1 MMDEQ
6 IVFGNVN
13 QIFKFN
19 IEKVEVEEKFD
30 FIRLFKNSFVSI
42 LFLFN
47 NVFDQNFVMNCLDF
61 IVNVYY
67 EFFYQIFGGYMVKI
81 NNIKVIQINKGDVKV
96 ICVDKY
102 MRFFLRG
109 EDLYIRSKYFIEMGI
124 EFDWSVWINY
134 GKNFLRVNCL
144 GFIFCNSSIEV
155 GFDVYDYVRVCWVF
169 SGILIYVEGF
179 YFFKWCYVIRMWK
192 KFIKEFDQKYLI
204 IDIFVYCYVLI

>member
-61 IVNVYY
+61 IVSVYY
-67 EFFYQIFGGYMVKI
+67 EFFYQIVGGYMVKI

-144 GFIFCNSSIEV
+144 GFIFCNSNIEV

-179 YFFKWCYVIRMWK
+179 YFFKWCYVFRMWK
-192 KFIKEFDQKYLI
+192 KFIKEFDQKDLI
-204 IDIFVYCYVLI
+204 IDIFVYCYVMI

>member
-109 EDLYIRSKYFIEMGI
+109 
-124 EFDWSVWINY
+124 
-134 GKNFLRVNCL
+134 
-144 GFIFCNSSIEV
+144 
-155 GFDVYDYVRVCWVF
+155 
-169 SGILIYVEGF
+169 
-179 YFFKWCYVIRMWK
+179 
-192 KFIKEFDQKYLI
+192 
-204 IDIFVYCYVLI
+204 

>member
-144 GFIFCNSSIEV
+144 GFIFCNSNIEV

-179 YFFKWCYVIRMWK
+179 YFFKWCYVFRMWK
-192 KFIKEFDQKYLI
+192 KFIKEFDQKDLI
-204 IDIFVYCYVLI
+204 IDIFVYCYVMI

>member
-144 GFIFCNSSIEV
+144 GFIFWNSSIEV

-179 YFFKWCYVIRMWK
+179 YFFKWCYVFRMWK
-192 KFIKEFDQKYLI
+192 KFIKEFDQKDLI
-204 IDIFVYCYVLI
+204 IDIFVYCYVMI

>member
-81 NNIKVIQINKGDVKV
+81 NNIKIIQINKGDVKV

-144 GFIFCNSSIEV
+144 GFIFWNSSIEV

-179 YFFKWCYVIRMWK
+179 YFFKWCYVFRMWK
-192 KFIKEFDQKYLI
+192 KFIKEFDQKDLI
-204 IDIFVYCYVLI
+204 IEIFVYCYVMI

>member
-61 IVNVYY
+61 IVSVYY
-67 EFFYQIFGGYMVKI
+67 EFFYQIVGGYMVKI

-102 MRFFLRG
+102 MRFFLRE

-134 GKNFLRVNCL
+134 GKNFLRVNYL

-179 YFFKWCYVIRMWK
+179 YFFKWCYVFRMWK
-192 KFIKEFDQKYLI
+192 KFIKEFDQKDLI
-204 IDIFVYCYVLI
+204 IDIFVYCYVMI

>member
-61 IVNVYY
+61 IVGVYY
-67 EFFYQIFGGYMVKI
+67 EFFYQIVGGYMVKI

-109 EDLYIRSKYFIEMGI
+109 KDLYIRSKYFIEMGI

-169 SGILIYVEGF
+169 SGILIYVEWF
-179 YFFKWCYVIRMWK
+179 YFFKWCYVFRMWK
-192 KFIKEFDQKYLI
+192 KFIKEFDQKDLI
-204 IDIFVYCYVLI
+204 IDIFVYCYVMI